1 MKYIYSILIFIPIVL
16 LGFSSCNKEKFPQ
29 DKNLLG
35 HWIEKSNVSPKAEL
49 VFNDDHTVYFTK
61 PNTIDTFNYS
71 LDKSN
76 ESLLLHF
83 DAGFSSHKI
92 QWNKRENEI
101 TIWNLFPSIPENPSV
116 TTFAKK

>member
-1 MKYIYSILIFIPIVL
+1 MKYICSILIFIPIVL

-92 QWNKRENEI
+92 QWNKKENEI